1 MRDGL
6 VLDGPDLSGRQVLTF
21 VQIDGK
27 NDITG
32 SFLNTQN
39 DVVIFSVR
47 IQENFVAIDSVKS
60 TLIAIER
67 IAVNIGEG
75 KIIDGGSVWIDR

>member
-6 VLDGPDLSGRQVLTF
+6 VLDGPDLGGRQVLTF